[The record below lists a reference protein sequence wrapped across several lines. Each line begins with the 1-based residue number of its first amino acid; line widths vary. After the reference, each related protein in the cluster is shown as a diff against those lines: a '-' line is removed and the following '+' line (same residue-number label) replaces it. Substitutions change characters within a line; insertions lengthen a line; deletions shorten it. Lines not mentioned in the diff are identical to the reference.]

1 MKKKFKRIATD
12 TLYFTLGSF
21 VYSFAIT
28 CVMAPAHISP
38 GGITGVATV
47 LNYLFSLPI
56 GMTALVL
63 NIPLLILGFLKFGIP
78 FIARTAAATAIS
90 SLLLDLV
97 SVFIPKILLE
107 GILAAIF
114 GGMLLG
120 LGLGMVLLRGATTGG
135 TDIAAKLINA
145 RFPHISVGRCV
156 LISDLLVV
164 ALTALVYGDIGS
176 ALYSVVALYASSRI
190 MDGLLYGAD
199 SGKLILAVSFNTKK
213 IAGGIME
220 ELSRGV
226 TVLPAKGAYTGKDM
240 GMIVCAVRKHEVSAV
255 HRIIHTVDRKAFII
269 VCEAGEILGEGFK
282 IK

>member
-1 MKKKFKRIATD
+1 MKNKIKRIVTD

-28 CVMAPAHISP
+28 CVLAPAHISP

-63 NIPLLILGFLKFGIP
+63 NIPLLILGFLKFGMT
-78 FIARTAAATAIS
+78 FIARTAAATTIS

-97 SVFIPKILLE
+97 TLFVPKIHLE

-114 GGMLLG
+114 GGVLLG
-120 LGLGMVLLRGATTGG
+120 LGLGTVLLRGATTGG

-145 RFPHISVGRCV
+145 RFAHISVGRCV
-156 LISDLLVV
+156 LISDMLVV
-164 ALTALVYGDIGS
+164 ALTATVYGDISS
-176 ALYSVVALYASSRI
+176 ALYSVVALYASSRVV
-190 MDGLLYGAD
+190 DGLLYGAD
-199 SGKLILAVSFNTKK
+199 SGKLIFAVSLNTQE
-213 IAGGIME
+213 IANGIMK

-226 TVLPAKGAYTGKDM
+226 TVLPSRGAYTGKAS
-240 GMIVCAVRKHEVSAV
+240 GMIFCAVRKHEVSAV
-255 HRIIHTVDRKAFII
+255 HRIIHTVDNKAFII